1 MLCRCDAGAD
11 RRGGHRPAPGNP
23 MIVAPHG
30 ERDRRALEDLVE
42 FGALAEDL
50 VARGKAAYDSDVQL
64 QLAGE
69 AIQHRVGEAVSR
81 LSVELVSDNPQI
93 RFRAM
98 RKARN
103 KVAHNYQVVDPELV
117 WNTLALALSEDIA
130 KVRDL
135 LAC

>member
-1 MLCRCDAGAD
+1 MT
-11 RRGGHRPAPGNP
+11 
-23 MIVAPHG
+23 VAPHG
-30 ERDRRALEDLVE
+30 DRDRHALEDLVE

-117 WNTLALALSEDIA
+117 WNTLALALPEEIA